1 MDRQGPANIRFE
13 SVSKRY
19 GTITAVDHLDL
30 EINRG
35 ELFVLMGPSGSGKT
49 TMLRMVNR
57 LVEPDEGRILING
70 EDITLLDPVDLRRNI
85 GYVIQHIGLFPHLT
99 VSGNIGLVPTLA
111 GMPGGLLQER
121 IRNLLSLV
129 KLSPEL
135 FMDRYPRELSGGQQQ
150 RVGLARS
157 LAMDPPLLL
166 MDEPFGA
173 LDPVLRHQLQQ
184 EFLGI
189 RKQLNKT
196 ILFVTHDVEE
206 AFRLGDRVGVVAEGK
221 LIRVG
226 TPEDLIMN
234 PGSSAVASLIGVEH
248 KMRYLDHLSVKSMM
262 IPIDPSR
269 ILDGNLFIDDARE
282 ALIASRADY
291 MLVGREGGVEG
302 IFYPHD
308 LLTAGGKD
316 IRLGGQAHKLPVFA
330 SSTMASE
337 ALSAMKRQGVSIAL
351 ISEPEGSGGLLVMD
365 EIMRR
370 LL

>member
-1 MDRQGPANIRFE
+1 
-13 SVSKRY
+13 
-19 GTITAVDHLDL
+19 
-30 EINRG
+30 
-35 ELFVLMGPSGSGKT
+35 
-49 TMLRMVNR
+49 
-57 LVEPDEGRILING
+57 
-70 EDITLLDPVDLRRNI
+70 
-85 GYVIQHIGLFPHLT
+85 
-99 VSGNIGLVPTLA
+99 
-111 GMPGGLLQER
+111 
-121 IRNLLSLV
+121 
-129 KLSPEL
+129 
-135 FMDRYPRELSGGQQQ
+135 
-150 RVGLARS
+150 
-157 LAMDPPLLL
+157 MDPPLLL

-173 LDPVLRHQLQQ
+173 LDPVLRQQLQQ

-291 MLVGREGGVEG
+291 ILVGREGGVEG

-308 LLTAGGKD
+308 LLTAGRKD

-351 ISEPEGSGGLLVMD
+351 ISEPDGSGGLLVMD

>member
-13 SVSKRY
+13 SVSRRY

-30 EINRG
+30 EIDRG
-35 ELFVLMGPSGSGKT
+35 ELFVLIGPSGSGKT

-70 EDITLLDPVDLRRNI
+70 EDITLLDPVDVRRNI

-111 GMPGGLLQER
+111 GMPDGILQER
-121 IRNLLSLV
+121 IRHLLSLV
-129 KLSPEL
+129 KLYPEL

-184 EFLGI
+184 EFLAI

-234 PGSSAVASLIGVEH
+234 PGSSAVASLIGAEH
-248 KMRYLDHLSVKSMM
+248 RMRYLNHLSVKAMM
-262 IPIDPSR
+262 IPIDPSH
-269 ILDGNLFIDDARE
+269 ILDGNLFIDYARE

-291 MLVGREGGVEG
+291 ILVGREGVVEG
-302 IFYPHD
+302 IFYPQD
-308 LLTAGGKD
+308 LLTAPGKD
-316 IRLGGQAHKLPVFA
+316 MRLGGLAHRLPVFD

-351 ISEPEGSGGLLVMD
+351 ISEPDGTGGLFVMD

>member
-1 MDRQGPANIRFE
+1 MT
-13 SVSKRY
+13 KRY
-19 GTITAVDHLDL
+19 GPITAVDHLDL
-30 EINRG
+30 EINPG
-35 ELFVLMGPSGSGKT
+35 ELFVLIGPSGSGKT

-85 GYVIQHIGLFPHLT
+85 GYVIQNIGLFPHLT

-121 IRNLLSLV
+121 IRHLLSLV
-129 KLSPEL
+129 KLPPEL

-206 AFRLGDRVGVVAEGK
+206 AFRLGDRVGVVNEGK

-234 PGSSAVASLIGVEH
+234 PGSSAVASLISVEQ
-248 KMRYLDHLSVKSMM
+248 KMRYLDHLSVKAMM
-262 IPIDPSR
+262 IPIDPSH
-269 ILDGNLFIDDARE
+269 ILDGDLFIDNARE
-282 ALIASRADY
+282 IMMASHADY
-291 MLVGREGGVEG
+291 ILTGREGVVEG
-302 IFYPHD
+302 IAYPHD
-308 LLTAGGKD
+308 LLPAGGKD
-316 IRLGGQAHKLPVFA
+316 VRLAGQAHKLPVFD
-330 SSTMASE
+330 SSTIASE
-337 ALSAMKRQGVSIAL
+337 ALSDMKRQGASIAL
-351 ISEPEGSGGLLVMD
+351 VSGPGGTTGLLVMD
-365 EIMRR
+365 EIVR
-370 LL
+370 LLL